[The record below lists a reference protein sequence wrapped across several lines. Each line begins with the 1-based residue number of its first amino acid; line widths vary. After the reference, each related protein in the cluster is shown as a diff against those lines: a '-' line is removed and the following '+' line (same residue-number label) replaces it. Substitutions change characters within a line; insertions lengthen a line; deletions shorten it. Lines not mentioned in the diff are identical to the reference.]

1 MSTLK
6 YRILKRPTAQMAFA
20 TKPKKVASK
29 VVMLGFLAGEFRDQE
44 KGSQGLETAL
54 LA

>member
-1 MSTLK
+1 MT
-6 YRILKRPTAQMAFA
+6 FA
-20 TKPKKVASK
+20 TKPKKAALM
-29 VVMLGFLAGEFRDQE
+29 VVILGSGAGEFRDQE